1 MRFSRLA
8 AFLLCTFGIG
18 VASRLHGQSVEPAR
32 GGKFL
37 EYRPELI
44 TQLLADAKSNGDA
57 RRGAIVFMAPQFACV
72 SCHKVGKLGGTVG
85 PELTTVGKCLPP
97 DQLVESVLWP
107 KRQVKDGY
115 MALLVITSDG
125 KRHQGYKASENDK
138 ELVLRDPATG
148 NTTTIRK
155 DNIED
160 RREVGSLMP
169 EGLAEAMTFAQRRDL
184 VRFLLELGTI
194 SNGVDLMAAHIV
206 ESATM
211 PIVREPLNPKAW
223 PSWQAP
229 VNRNRLYDFYA
240 REAEYF
246 RKQPT
251 MPMLLPAFPG
261 LDGGSKGHW
270 GNQNE
275 SSWKDDR
282 WNLTDLGSLQCG
294 VFRGAGVTVPRGVCV
309 RLGDRG
315 EMAAC
320 FNPDTLNY
328 EMIWQGGFVKF
339 SDVRHGFMDGLIMD
353 GQAVSISPGVKVQG
367 TVKPGQPFTYRGFY
381 RHGKRVV
388 FVYKIGD
395 VEMLD
400 APWVEN
406 GKFVRVVAPAKEHPL
421 AHLTRGGTAQWPQT
435 LVTKGVLGCGG
446 PYVVDSITP
455 PFENPWKAL
464 MFFGDHDFY
473 ANGEA
478 LICTMEGD
486 VWRVSGLDDKLDQV
500 RWRRV
505 AAGLHQA
512 LGLVIAD
519 NQTYVLGRNQITRLH
534 DLNDDGEFDFYECFS
549 NAYMTSPAGHDFI
562 CGLQRDPAGRF
573 YTASGNQGLLRISA
587 DGKRA
592 EVLATGFRNPD
603 GVGLLPDGSLTV
615 PCSEGEWTPASMVC
629 LVKPRD
635 AFAAADASRGPAA
648 PHYGYLGP
656 KNGKP
661 PELPLSYLPRG
672 LDNSSGG
679 QVFVSSDRWGPMQG
693 QLVHLSYGQGSHFLM
708 LRDEVDGQAQGAI
721 VPLAGEF
728 LSGAHRGRFHP
739 KDGQLYVSGMAGWG
753 TYTDA
758 DGCFQRVRYTGQPVQ
773 LPKAFRVHENGVQI
787 TFTRP
792 IKRGIAEKSAH
803 QFGQVWNYRYSASY
817 GSPEFSPRHSGV
829 KGHDPVRIASSHVAS
844 DGCTLFLEMPDIQP
858 VNQLHLNVR
867 VDEGPGQDIIVTVH
881 KLAAPYT
888 AFPGYQPSPRLIAAH
903 PILADLAVVAYSAPN
918 PWKDALPG
926 ARAVNIEADKNLTYA
941 KRTLTVKA
949 GEPLRLTFTNPDVV
963 PHNWVLLKP
972 GTLEKVGQLANQMIA
987 EPDALARQYV
997 PKTPDVLLYTDIVQP
1012 LARDTIYFRAP
1023 REKGRYPFLC
1033 TFPGHWMVM
1042 NGEMIVQ

>member
-44 TQLLADAKSNGDA
+44 AQLLADAKSNGDA
-57 RRGAIVFMAPQFACV
+57 RRGATVFMTPQFACV

-85 PELTTVGKCLPP
+85 PELTAVGKCLPP

-115 MALLVITSDG
+115 MALLVVTGDG
-125 KRHQGYKASENDK
+125 KTHQGYKASENAK

-148 NTTTIRK
+148 NTTKIRK

-169 EGLAEAMTFAQRRDL
+169 EGLAEAMTFEQRRDL
-184 VRFLLELGTI
+184 VRFLLELGTN
-194 SNGVDLMAAHIV
+194 SNGLDLMAAHIV
-206 ESATM
+206 EPATM
-211 PIVREPLNPKAW
+211 PIVREPLNLKAW

-246 RKQPT
+246 RKQPA

-275 SSWKDDR
+275 SSWKDNR

-328 EMIWQGGFVKF
+328 DAVWHGGFVKF

-353 GQAVSISPGVKVQG
+353 GQAVSISPGVKAQG
-367 TVKPGQPFTYRGFY
+367 NVKPGQPFTYRGFY
-381 RHGKRVV
+381 RHGKRVI
-388 FVYKIGD
+388 FAYKIGD
-395 VEMLD
+395 VDMLD

-435 LVTKGVLGCGG
+435 LVTKGVPGCGG

-512 LGLVIAD
+512 LGLVVAD
-519 NQTYVLGRNQITRLH
+519 DQVYVLGRNQITRLH
-534 DLNDDGEFDFYECFS
+534 DRNNDGEFDFYECFS
-549 NAYMTSPAGHDFI
+549 NAYVTSPAGHDFI
-562 CGLQRDPAGRF
+562 CGLQRDDAGNF
-573 YTASGNQGLLRISA
+573 LTASGNQGLLRISA

-592 EVLATGFRNPD
+592 DVIATGFRNPD
-603 GVGLLPDGSLTV
+603 GLGLLPDGSITV

-629 LVKPRD
+629 LVKPPPRP
-635 AFAAADASRGPAA
+635 ALSPEGRGTGTGSDSHRLA
-648 PHYGYLGP
+648 PH
-656 KNGKP
+656 
-661 PELPLSYLPRG
+661 
-672 LDNSSGG
+672 
-679 QVFVSSDRWGPMQG
+679 
-693 QLVHLSYGQGSHFLM
+693 
-708 LRDEVDGQAQGAI
+708 
-721 VPLAGEF
+721 
-728 LSGAHRGRFHP
+728 
-739 KDGQLYVSGMAGWG
+739 
-753 TYTDA
+753 
-758 DGCFQRVRYTGQPVQ
+758 
-773 LPKAFRVHENGVQI
+773 
-787 TFTRP
+787 
-792 IKRGIAEKSAH
+792 
-803 QFGQVWNYRYSASY
+803 
-817 GSPEFSPRHSGV
+817 
-829 KGHDPVRIASSHVAS
+829 
-844 DGCTLFLEMPDIQP
+844 
-858 VNQLHLNVR
+858 
-867 VDEGPGQDIIVTVH
+867 
-881 KLAAPYT
+881 
-888 AFPGYQPSPRLIAAH
+888 
-903 PILADLAVVAYSAPN
+903 
-918 PWKDALPG
+918 
-926 ARAVNIEADKNLTYA
+926 
-941 KRTLTVKA
+941 
-949 GEPLRLTFTNPDVV
+949 
-963 PHNWVLLKP
+963 
-972 GTLEKVGQLANQMIA
+972 
-987 EPDALARQYV
+987 
-997 PKTPDVLLYTDIVQP
+997 
-1012 LARDTIYFRAP
+1012 
-1023 REKGRYPFLC
+1023 
-1033 TFPGHWMVM
+1033 
-1042 NGEMIVQ
+1042 